1 MPPKS
6 TYVFKHYYTTKIF
19 IQLEIYGDKNVAR
32 DMLQNYVLNV
42 NDWYLDK

>member
-6 TYVFKHYYTTKIF
+6 TYVFKHHHTGKIS
-19 IQLEIYGDKNVAR
+19 ITLEIYGDKSIAR

-42 NDWYLDK
+42 NDWYLTN